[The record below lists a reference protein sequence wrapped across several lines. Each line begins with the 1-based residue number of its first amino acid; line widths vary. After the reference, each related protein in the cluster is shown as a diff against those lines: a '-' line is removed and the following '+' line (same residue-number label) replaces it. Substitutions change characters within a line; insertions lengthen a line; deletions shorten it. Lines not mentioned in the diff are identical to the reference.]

1 VFVRSNSEK
10 QDLPQMSKRKR
21 AAPAKSKSNKK
32 QKTEHY
38 EWPIVIMENSPF
50 ELVELTEIILS
61 HLIVK
66 DPISVLNIA
75 KTSNRYL

>member
-1 VFVRSNSEK
+1 
-10 QDLPQMSKRKR
+10 MSKRKR
-21 AAPAKSKSNKK
+21 AAAKSKSNKK

-38 EWPIVIMENSPF
+38 EWPVVIVENSPF